1 VHAKVCIVI
10 MSRNI
15 KTILWVNGSL
25 MFTYVVFSE
34 RVDLENKKA
43 VQKLLGLF
51 LQAFYMKM
59 KTNRPGRHFLLTCL
73 HISVYKL
80 WFLQQK
86 WEPNM
91 PKPKPLNRV
100 LTEILS
106 AKGTVLVEI

>member
-1 VHAKVCIVI
+1 

-15 KTILWVNGSL
+15 KTMFWVKGFSIDVYMN
-25 MFTYVVFSE
+25 VVFSE

-73 HISVYKL
+73 HI
-80 WFLQQK
+80 
-86 WEPNM
+86 
-91 PKPKPLNRV
+91 RV
-100 LTEILS
+100 
-106 AKGTVLVEI
+106 